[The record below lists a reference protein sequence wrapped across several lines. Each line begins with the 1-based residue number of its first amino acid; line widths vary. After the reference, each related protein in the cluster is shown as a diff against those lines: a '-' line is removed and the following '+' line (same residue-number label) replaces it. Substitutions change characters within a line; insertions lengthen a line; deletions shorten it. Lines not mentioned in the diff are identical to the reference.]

1 MRLFLSIHFL
11 IFSQFIFAQAPV
23 KELLEQNWRII
34 PSYSNK
40 NKSLE
45 QSNVRLSSESDGN
58 FNRSRVVLSPTEQ
71 VVLISYNNTDYGV
84 MLITEELKIKWN
96 TPLSG
101 LTLGIGKYKDKI
113 LVVHT
118 GDMNKKDYWSQINA
132 TILDPVSGKKIMTK
146 TILNAPT
153 DFLFEPKLF
162 FTPDH
167 QEFFLGVRYTE
178 TENKARIFVF
188 GAEMGNFT
196 EKYSKT
202 PKFELLSFNENLE
215 EIRRIALPAK
225 KGFNFVQAEMS
236 KKKELLIMYYE
247 GDGSFGIQLIADNF
261 IDVKDYRRISVDLR
275 ENDNFNMSFSISGVD
290 FNIIHFTITYQN
302 AEKDRATAVY
312 RINLNDKIVK
322 SVSIAYNKEF
332 RKKMK
337 EKYKPYN
344 KKADNL
350 STSEWDEMEIGDL
363 IEFEDKVICFTEVQ
377 LKKQHIR
384 STNAMSQTTITGDG
398 ILSVYDKNLT
408 LIDQQ
413 IIPKYIEY
421 FGSEGVYTSL
431 FVHDQ
436 ILSMV
441 SGVRTGSFSTL
452 PMIIDYNLKQNKITR
467 QDIPERGSVSKS
479 PYITI
484 DPSCTLWFQKS
495 FVISYRK
502 EKGAFTAK
510 RRETDMQKFFY

>member
-1 MRLFLSIHFL
+1 MRISLNILFLL
-11 IFSQFIFAQAPV
+11 ICQIIFAQAPV

-45 QSNVRLSSESDGN
+45 QSKIRLSSESDGN
-58 FNRSRVVLSPTEQ
+58 FNKSRVVLSPTEQ
-71 VVLISYNNTDYGV
+71 VVLISYNSTDYGV

-96 TPLSG
+96 TPLTG

-113 LVVHT
+113 LVIHT
-118 GDMNKKDYWSQINA
+118 GDINKKDNWSQINA
-132 TILDPVSGKKIMTK
+132 TILDPASGKKILTK

-162 FTPDH
+162 FTTDN

-188 GAEMGNFT
+188 GAGIGNFAD
-196 EKYSKT
+196 KYSKT

-215 EIRRIALPAK
+215 EIRKVELPIK
-225 KGFNFVQAEMS
+225 KGFYFLQAEMS
-236 KKKELLIMYYE
+236 KKKEIIIMYHE
-247 GDGSFGIQLIADNF
+247 GNGNFGIQLIANNF

-275 ENDNFNMSFSISGVD
+275 ENANFDMSFSLSGI
-290 FNIIHFTITYQN
+290 FINIIHFTITYQN
-302 AEKDRATAVY
+302 AEKERATAVY
-312 RINLNDKIVK
+312 RINLDDKIVK
-322 SVSIAYNKEF
+322 SVSVAYNKEY

-337 EKYKPYN
+337 EKYKPFN

-350 STSEWDEMEIGDL
+350 STGEWDEMEIGDL
-363 IEFEDKVICFTEVQ
+363 IEFEDKIICFTEVQ
-377 LKKQHIR
+377 LKKQNIH
-384 STNAMSQTTITGDG
+384 NNGAPSQTTITGDA

-431 FVHDQ
+431 FVHDH
-436 ILSMV
+436 ILTML
-441 SGVRTGSFSTL
+441 SGVRTGAFSSL
-452 PMIIDYNLKQNKITR
+452 PLIIDYDLNQNKITR
-467 QDIPERGSVSKS
+467 QDIPERGSVRKS

-502 EKGAFTAK
+502 EQGVFSAK
-510 RRETDMQKFFY
+510 RSETDMQKFIY